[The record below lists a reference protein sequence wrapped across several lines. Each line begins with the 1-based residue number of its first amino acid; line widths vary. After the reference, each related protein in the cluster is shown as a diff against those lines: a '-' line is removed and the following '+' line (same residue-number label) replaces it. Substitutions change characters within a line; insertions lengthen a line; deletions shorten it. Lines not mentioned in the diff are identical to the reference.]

1 MRLARKN
8 NLELAGIFSDL
19 AEAIEI
25 GQYQVGALVPGGA
38 AREANRKHL
47 RVQMETG
54 FCANHFEQ
62 FMLGDEMGGPHVFG
76 RQTEGTSQ
84 TEIVLAPSWDV
95 AVEELSKRG
104 ASPRARMDAIRDR
117 FDGYLR
123 EYLARGFAVLL
134 GHSVD
139 IRAQTQRQLRHV
151 HGSALACRVEQAGDI
166 LFRLQNSLHQ
176 VGCRCIAQV
185 KKVELP
191 GEHPSQIF
199 HRKTIVASRNG
210 RVRGENALAA
220 DFFDVLATNG
230 SAP

>member
-1 MRLARKN
+1 MFFFFSSRRRHTRCSRDWSSDVCSSDL
-8 NLELAGIFSDL
+8 IFSDL
-19 AEAIEI
+19 AETIEI

-38 AREANRKHL
+38 PREANRKHL

-117 FDGYLR
+117 FDGYLKI
-123 EYLARGFAVLL
+123 G
-134 GHSVD
+134 
-139 IRAQTQRQLRHV
+139 RAHV
-151 HGSALACRVEQAGDI
+151 
-166 LFRLQNSLHQ
+166 
-176 VGCRCIAQV
+176 
-185 KKVELP
+185 
-191 GEHPSQIF
+191 
-199 HRKTIVASRNG
+199 
-210 RVRGENALAA
+210 
-220 DFFDVLATNG
+220 
-230 SAP
+230 